1 MYEFTVDGMSCNHC
15 VMTVKKSITATDSAA
30 KVEVDLKTKKVTVE
44 SNTDKAVIAASIEEA
59 GYPVLA
65 GK

>member
-15 VMTVKKSITATDSAA
+15 VMTVKKSVAATDSTA

-44 SNTDKAVIAASIEEA
+44 SNIDKAVIAASIEEA

>member
-15 VMTVKKSITATDSAA
+15 VMTVKKSVAAADSGA
-30 KVEVDLKTKKVTVE
+30 KVEVNLKTKKVTVE
-44 SNTDKAVIAASIEEA
+44 SNIDKAVIAASIEEA

>member
-1 MYEFTVDGMSCNHC
+1 
-15 VMTVKKSITATDSAA
+15 MTVKKSITATDSAA